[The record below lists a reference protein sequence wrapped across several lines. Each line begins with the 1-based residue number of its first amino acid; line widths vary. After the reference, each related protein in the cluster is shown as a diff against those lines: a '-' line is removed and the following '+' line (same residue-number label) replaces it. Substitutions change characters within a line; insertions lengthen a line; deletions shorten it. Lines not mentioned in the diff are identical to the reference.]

1 MSDSDDLVPI
11 ILRVPIGIKRA
22 YEELGKKQGLQLGP
36 YVRSVLINN
45 LSLERVKLL
54 IDDFSY
60 QIENFNEQIDRQS
73 NIQIQN
79 INQRIDLLEA
89 TLSNLI
95 IDNASSE
102 QVDVMLKTLF
112 LLAATHYKN
121 QDSVNDFNKR
131 PVSGQVLFESIHKE
145 AKVQRTKKPTT

>member
-1 MSDSDDLVPI
+1 MESDDLVMMGA
-11 ILRVPIGIKRA
+11 RVPSGIKRA
-22 YEELGKKQGLQLGP
+22 YEELAKQQGQKP
-36 YVRSVLINN
+36 AQFIRNALINN

-60 QIENFNEQIDRQS
+60 QVENLTHLIEQQTTLQQDNFNR
-73 NIQIQN
+73 
-79 INQRIDLLEA
+79 RIEVLES

-102 QVDVMLKTLF
+102 HVDVMLKTLF